1 LENYYLK
8 SKHSVQKPTLEG
20 PAAYVIP
27 ADPAEANRQVELLK
41 VMKRQHVEVQ
51 QLAEAATSNLPPAKR
66 GDKPTQETFPAGSLV
81 IRMDQ
86 PYSRVADALL
96 DRQFWAPDDPQKH
109 PYDDTGWSF
118 THLFNVKAV
127 RVVDPAILQ
136 AKMTAFDDPASLA
149 GKISGAGSVLAI
161 ANTAQVSLLP
171 LVYKLKGAG
180 VQVVDKAFDADG
192 KHYPAG
198 SLLITGTDDAQITPM
213 LHDLSLDAAH
223 LAAAPTVPAHAATA
237 PRIAFMHTWLATQT
251 EGWWRY
257 AFDTAGVP
265 YDYINTQTVAGEADL
280 RGKYDVIIFAPVGG
294 GGSQGIINGIPMW
307 NNAMPWQKSDL
318 TPNLGRIDSTADIR
332 PGLGYDGLAHLRH
345 FVEQGGLLITCED
358 TAQFAIDMGLAP
370 GVSAGAHGD
379 ARVVGTILNTVF
391 VDRDSPVAFGYGAGV
406 PVISANGMFFNV
418 SNTLGNRGGR
428 VLMDPY
434 SERPTGRGS
443 VDDSDLPT
451 GRKITEAETL
461 VKQQP
466 WEAKKL
472 NEEEMRNNL
481 SLIPAELRPSVILR
495 FSDGKSLLLD
505 GLLDKGGTIAE
516 HAVVVDAHL
525 GQGNVLLF
533 GNNPVYRGETVG
545 SYAMV
550 FNAIL
555 NYQHLAHTV
564 APAPSEK
571 K

>member
-1 LENYYLK
+1 
-8 SKHSVQKPTLEG
+8 
-20 PAAYVIP
+20 
-27 ADPAEANRQVELLK
+27 
-41 VMKRQHVEVQ
+41 MKRQHVEVE
-51 QLAEAATSNLPPAKR
+51 QLTEAATGNLPPEKR
-66 GDKPTQETFPAGSLV
+66 GDKPKQETFPAGSLV

-118 THLFNVKAV
+118 SHLFNLKVV

-136 AKMTAFDDPASLA
+136 AKMTMMDDPASLT

-180 VQVVDKAFDADG
+180 VQVAEKGFDADG

-198 SLLITGTDDAQITPM
+198 SLLITGTDDGQIGPM
-213 LHDLSLDAAH
+213 LHDLSMDATH
-223 LAAAPTVPAHAATA
+223 LAAAPSVATHAAAA

-280 RGKYDVIIFAPVGG
+280 HAKYDVIIFAPVGG
-294 GGSQGIINGIPMW
+294 GGSQSIINGIPRW

-332 PGLGYDGLAHLRH
+332 PGLGYEGLAHLKS

-358 TAQFAIDMGLAP
+358 TAQFAIDTGLAP
-370 GVSAGAHGD
+370 GVTVAARGD
-379 ARVVGTILNTVF
+379 ARVVGTVLNTVF
-391 VDRDSPVAFGYGAGV
+391 VAHDNPVAFGFGASV
-406 PVISANGMFFNV
+406 PVISANGLAFNV
-418 SNTLGNRGGR
+418 SNTLGGRGGR
-428 VLMDPY
+428 LLMDPY
-434 SERPTGRGS
+434 AERPTGRGS
-443 VDDSDLPT
+443 VDDSDEPT
-451 GRKITEAETL
+451 GRKIAEAEPL

-472 NEEEMRNNL
+472 NEEETRNNL
-481 SLIPAELRPSVILR
+481 SLIPAEQRPEVILR

-505 GLLDKGGTIAE
+505 GLLDKGSSIAE
-516 HAVVVDAHL
+516 HAVVVNAHL

-545 SYAMV
+545 NYALV

-555 NYQHLAHTV
+555 NYQHLGHA
-564 APAPSEK
+564 AEPAAAAAK
-571 K
+571 Q